1 MENYKDIDYNKLN
14 EEEQI
19 KLIFLNPNHIRF
31 INYPTTRVQE
41 MAVRTDPCSIQ
52 YIKEPNEYIQM
63 SAVRKDVFAISYIEK
78 PTIDVEKLAI
88 YNFDYIKNPSEEIK
102 WLAVRKGVPIY
113 HIKNLTTKML
123 SESLKVDCW
132 NNLYINGRDLTESIQ
147 PPIYVGDYCVKH
159 NIRM

>member
-1 MENYKDIDYNKLN
+1 
-14 EEEQI
+14 
-19 KLIFLNPNHIRF
+19 
-31 INYPTTRVQE
+31 

-88 YNFDYIKNPSEEIK
+88 YNFDYIKSPSEEIK
-102 WLAVRKGVPIY
+102 WLAVQKGVPIY
-113 HIKNLTTKML
+113 HIKNLTTEML
-123 SESLKVDCW
+123 SESLNVDCW
-132 NNLYINGRDLTESIQ
+132 NNLYRNRRDLTRVVSQ
-147 PPIYVGDYCVKH
+147 PPKYVGDYCFKH